1 MNKSPIIGI
10 DIGGTNIKAALVTGR
25 KIEKRTRALTLANL
39 GREKSVDQIISII
52 EPLRKKGRAI
62 GIGIAGIIDSKKGIV
77 KYSPNLKGWKNV
89 PLARILRTACD
100 LPVYVL
106 NDVNAICLGEW
117 KYGAGQGHDNIFLFT
132 IGTGVGGAA
141 ICEGRLL
148 FGAHGFAGEF
158 GHTTIKLDGP
168 KCICGHRG
176 HVERYAGAK
185 YIVAR
190 ARRKMARSKSSLSG
204 YDVLTPEIIA
214 RAAKEG
220 DKVAREVF
228 DDVGKY
234 LGLGVAN
241 IIALLDPDIIIISGG
256 IARAGKF
263 LFEPI
268 RNTVSRIVL
277 GREHRR
283 YRIVR
288 AKLGD
293 DAGTFGAALF
303 AELTSVGSGV

>member
-1 MNKSPIIGI
+1 MKKEPIIGI
-10 DIGGTNIKAALVTGR
+10 DIGGTNIKAALVAGR

-39 GREKSVDQIISII
+39 GREKSIDQIISAI
-52 EPLRKKGRAI
+52 EPLRKKGKAI
-62 GIGIAGIIDSKKGIV
+62 GIGIAGIIDSKKGVV

-89 PLARILRTACD
+89 PLARILRAACG

-117 KYGAGQGHDNIFLFT
+117 KHGAGQGHDNIFLFT

-190 ARRKMARSKSSLSG
+190 AWRKIARHKSSLAS
-204 YDVLTPEIIA
+204 YDILTPEIIA

-234 LGLGVAN
+234 VGIGVAN
-241 IIALLDPDIIIISGG
+241 IIALFDPDIIIISGG
-256 IARAGKF
+256 IARAGRF

-268 RNTVSRIVL
+268 RNTVRRTVL

-283 YRIVR
+283 YRIVP

-303 AELTSVGSGV
+303 AELTSAGSEV